1 MDRSQSTGILIMA
14 GAVVQLVLFLYGL
27 ARRSYAALAVP
38 VALAVAGLSALAIWV
53 GWTMLTTES
62 DLPEPEL
69 ESPPATSG

>member
-1 MDRSQSTGILIMA
+1 MA
-14 GAVVQLVLFLYGL
+14 GAAIQLLLFLYGL

-69 ESPPATSG
+69 ESSPPSGG

>member
-14 GAVVQLVLFLYGL
+14 GAAIQLLLFLYGL

-69 ESPPATSG
+69 ESSPPSGG